1 MKVADFCR
9 SSGGIGIG
17 FCTLFTGFDIR
28 MTRKCLV
35 HEVSVLFIS
44 LRYRCSMCR
53 IAQKAL
59 IPTSYEPIRCTEMY
73 ENTRISKRWQRIG
86 KGRYG
91 ALQRTS
97 LNGNRM
103 AKGCRE
109 FISVTLHRILSRSC
123 PRKPIISEIQRGDEW

>member
-59 IPTSYEPIRCTEMY
+59 IPPDMSRFAVRKCTR
-73 ENTRISKRWQRIG
+73 TLGFARGG
-86 KGRYG
+86 KGLAKVVMERY
-91 ALQRTS
+91 
-97 LNGNRM
+97 
-103 AKGCRE
+103 KG
-109 FISVTLHRILSRSC
+109 HH
-123 PRKPIISEIQRGDEW
+123 